1 MKKINFVSIVLLVIM
16 FSALSFIVG
25 FNKGTEHTLDD
36 VYGAYEEYYAP
47 NNGSNFIAREVSKL
61 DVNEESDDIYCI
73 TDNEN
78 GEQLEFRLVRDR

>member
-1 MKKINFVSIVLLVIM
+1 MKKINVVSIVLLVIM

-36 VYGAYEEYYAP
+36 VYGAYEEYYAS

-61 DVNEESDDIYCI
+61 DVNEESDEVYCI